1 MKRKILIASLLAAV
15 FSISAFADGEAH
27 IEAIKAPFHVGKTV
41 MACGILA
48 EVSHQESIH
57 FLNFD
62 KPFPEQTLAIVIFAA
77 DYAPFEAR
85 LGKLEHHVGA
95 RFCAR
100 GKIEEYNERL
110 QIKLKNPQFLRL
122 MK

>member
-1 MKRKILIASLLAAV
+1 MKRKTFIASLLAVILCSPAL
-15 FSISAFADGEAH
+15 ADGEPRIDAG
-27 IEAIKAPFHVGKTV
+27 KAPFHVGKTV

-57 FLNFD
+57 FLD
-62 KPFPEQTLAIVIFAA
+62 KRYPEQTLTIVIFDS
-77 DYAPFEAR
+77 DYLPFEER
-85 LGKLEHHVGA
+85 LGKLENYIGA
-95 RFCAR
+95 KFCAR

-110 QIKLKNPQFLRL
+110 QIKMKNPQFLRL